1 MLGILGIQ
9 AQVNE
14 NARYRPATLVNR
26 ALQTEA
32 LKNVSLFEMNP
43 QESSIADHPVLSQA
57 LDRGTLLNLSQKD
70 IAEFRRFP
78 APFISM
84 RVPTHEGDYYLR
96 LVKVNITTPGL
107 VVRTSSMG
115 NLDVDLGTHYRGVIE
130 NHTNSLVAISVFE
143 NEVMGFFSS
152 EEINGNFVLGK
163 IQEEGNSQHIAYRED
178 DLKLTKSHTLD
189 CFTEDDGETYDP
201 AMLLPRP
208 PTEDVGDCINV
219 YVEVDYNY
227 YQNYGANT
235 TSNITGLFNQAIT
248 LYANENINMQVSDIF
263 IWTSTSPYS
272 GSTSTMRTQFQSQ
285 TSSINGDLGH
295 LVSYSTSGGGGIAA
309 GFSGVC
315 ASNVDNSLCVT
326 QTNGSYA
333 TVPTYS
339 RPVKVVTHEMGHL
352 LGSRHTHACV
362 WNGNNTSYDDYGN
375 TDPPSGG
382 SAIAGA
388 EGGACFVSPGKIT
401 VTPTIMSYYDSRG
414 WGNFSMGNGF

>member
-1 MLGILGIQ
+1 
-9 AQVNE
+9 
-14 NARYRPATLVNR
+14 
-26 ALQTEA
+26 
-32 LKNVSLFEMNP
+32 
-43 QESSIADHPVLSQA
+43 
-57 LDRGTLLNLSQKD
+57 
-70 IAEFRRFP
+70 
-78 APFISM
+78 
-84 RVPTHEGDYYLR
+84 
-96 LVKVNITTPGL
+96 
-107 VVRTSSMG
+107 
-115 NLDVDLGTHYRGVIE
+115 VDLGTHYRGVIE

-414 WGNFSMGNGF
+414 WGNFSMGNGFGDQPGNVIRNSVANGSCLAPCGGGGPVACSSTISSYPYSNDFESSLGWTQDGGDDFDWTRQSGGTPSSGTGPSAASQGTYYAYMEVSS